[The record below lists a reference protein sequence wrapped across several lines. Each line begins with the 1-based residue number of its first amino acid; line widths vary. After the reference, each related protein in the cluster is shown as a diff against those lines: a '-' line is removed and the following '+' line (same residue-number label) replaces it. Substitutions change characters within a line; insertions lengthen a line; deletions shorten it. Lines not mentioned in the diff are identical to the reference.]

1 MDHVVPT
8 KKTLGGI
15 AARPDRVHDAA
26 FGEAFGVTDRQVLHT
41 PVAVMDEAIE
51 AGSVSAT
58 FPHGL
63 LQGVQRQIGFELT
76 AGLLFGS
83 PNGHKLAA

>member
-26 FGEAFGVTDRQVLHT
+26 FGEAFGVTV
-41 PVAVMDEAIE
+41 
-51 AGSVSAT
+51 
-58 FPHGL
+58 
-63 LQGVQRQIGFELT
+63 
-76 AGLLFGS
+76 
-83 PNGHKLAA
+83 